1 LETLAYSLLT
11 HLLDKEIVKLE
22 TQLEELLSR
31 RGLLNTKLDKH
42 EIFATFMEKVL
53 DSSEEFSE
61 VREIIDRYNTLVA
74 THLDLLDREQNNQ
87 VCFEFFLIS

>member
-1 LETLAYSLLT
+1 M
-11 HLLDKEIVKLE
+11 KLE

-31 RGLLNTKLDKH
+31 RGLLNTKLEKH
-42 EIFATFMEKVL
+42 EIFATFMNKVL

-74 THLDLLDREQNNQ
+74 THLDLLDREQKNQ
-87 VCFEFFLIS
+87 VFIIIFLSKLNLF